1 MIDNRSHRGAG
12 ASPQTKSRTGTEQSQ
27 SVILQSSLIE
37 ASIFIKGGGDGY
49 ECDSTLDRGNGENIF
64 SRMNKRSN
72 EGHVCQ
78 AAKERNGCEGNH
90 FL

>member
-1 MIDNRSHRGAG
+1 MWH
-12 ASPQTKSRTGTEQSQ
+12 QTDIFIFKAPG
-27 SVILQSSLIE
+27 IIH
-37 ASIFIKGGGDGY
+37 IFIKGGSDGY